1 MSTIRIATF
10 NAENLFMRYNFNKK
24 ADIRSFKE
32 EGGHINMLK
41 FVLKNSKPIG
51 KGQVRNTAKVISAN
65 DPDVVGLQEIEN
77 METIK
82 QFNRIYLKHAY
93 PYAMLIDG
101 NDRRQI
107 DVAILSKYPIENVKT
122 HQFDKDSSGNP
133 IFSRDC
139 LECDINIDDRKVL
152 TLFVNHF
159 KSQYRDNPVKRR
171 KQAERVSEII
181 KQRYGDDLNG
191 DFVVL
196 GDFNQSPDSETLQP
210 LLSVNGLENIVQTRI
225 ADNSEKWTEEFKG
238 KPSQLDYILLS
249 PSLSERSQNEMPYL
263 ERRGLSNLVKSYKG
277 PRFPG
282 VGPAGTEASDH
293 CALFM
298 NIEI

>member
-1 MSTIRIATF
+1 MSKIKIGTF

-41 FVLKNSKPIG
+41 FALKNSKPIG
-51 KGQVRNTAKVISAN
+51 KGQVKNTAKVVSAN
-65 DPDVVGLQEIEN
+65 DPDVIGLQEIEN
-77 METIK
+77 METVK
-82 QFNRIYLKHAY
+82 QFDRIYLKHAY

-101 NDRRQI
+101 NDRRLI
-107 DVAILSKYPIENVKT
+107 DVAILSKYPTGNVKT
-122 HQFDKDSSGNP
+122 HQFDKDNNGDLV
-133 IFSRDC
+133 FSRDC
-139 LECDINIDDRKVL
+139 LEVDINVDGKVL

-159 KSQYRDNPVKRR
+159 KSQYRDNPEKRR
-171 KQAERVSEII
+171 KQAERVAEIVTE
-181 KQRYGDDLNG
+181 RFGNDLNG

-210 LLSVNGLENIVQTRI
+210 LLSINRLENIVQTRI
-225 ADNSEKWTEEFKG
+225 DDSKEKWTEEFKG

-249 PSLSERSQNEMPYL
+249 PSISERSQNEKPYL
-263 ERRGLSNLVKSYKG
+263 ERRGLAKYVKSYKG

-282 VGPAGTEASDH
+282 VGPKDTEASDH
-293 CALFM
+293 CAIFM
-298 NIEI
+298 DIEI